1 MRKNIVFINAY
12 LIKKSDGFIVGKLNL
27 TNDYETALS
36 CDVYSAIAW
45 DGQTLEP
52 TEYDFAFHAGI
63 KWDGCSHFNFYG
75 QDYVDNDS
83 EKDSYYH
90 LCGVDNYYSM
100 FSLMLFAKECAKYY
114 MNQENPYN
122 FDEDRYGGIPDI
134 DLFEFYDIKYV
145 V

>member
-1 MRKNIVFINAY
+1 MRKNIVFKNAY

-75 QDYVDNDS
+75 QDYETAVIYCIISIRALYRNNADNTD
-83 EKDSYYH
+83 
-90 LCGVDNYYSM
+90 
-100 FSLMLFAKECAKYY
+100 
-114 MNQENPYN
+114 
-122 FDEDRYGGIPDI
+122 
-134 DLFEFYDIKYV
+134 
-145 V
+145 